1 MSSAYEWLN
10 LIDVSGPFLAEPVL
24 RQTLPDGLD
33 VLDKGVAPRLRSAY
47 DEWREAVDDRDP
59 RLDQLHA
66 AWIDEVLTRILD
78 YDDSTLLRG
87 DRRPQNVSVALPE
100 HGATLRPD
108 LVLVEPVRPDKPL
121 MLMMVTEADADLDAS
136 VRRDGFVASPKERMV
151 ALLRGAGC
159 PLGLVTNGEAW
170 ALVHAPEGAVA
181 SNATWYARMF
191 GLERETLRA
200 FASLLGIR
208 RFTGPESD
216 RLPSLF
222 KRSLQHQGDVTEAL
236 GDQVAQAIEV
246 LMRALDR
253 ADQDR
258 NRELLKDVAPKTLYE
273 AGLTLMMRLVVILSA
288 EERDLLLLGDPIY
301 DAHYA
306 ITSMRSQLVA
316 MDPAVL
322 AAREEAWSRLLA
334 TFRLVYAGSDHP
346 DLRLPALGG
355 SLFDP
360 DRFPFLE
367 GRKTGSR
374 WLEDP
379 AAPLPIDDRT
389 VLLLLDAIQTFR
401 GRTLSY
407 KALDVEQIGH
417 VYEGLLDQTA
427 GRVEGVTLQLK
438 GSSKARTPLVALAE
452 LEKARGA
459 DLDALVKLLVE
470 KTERSETAIR
480 NDLTT
485 IAEKDDVGR
494 LLTSCRGDAVL
505 RDRIL
510 PFVRLLADDPWGM
523 PLVHQAGAIVI
534 VKGTDR
540 RESGSHYTPKSLT
553 EKIVEETLTPV
564 VYRGPA
570 EGVDRKDWQLKSPTE
585 LLDMKICDPAMG
597 SGAFLVQVCR
607 WLGDRLVEAWSASET
622 DGRWIDTDGVVH
634 DAAESVLDPM
644 ATDTEERTVEARRLI
659 AERCLYGVDMNPL
672 AVELAK
678 LSLWLTTVAKGRPF
692 GFLDHNLRHGDSLL
706 GINDLDQVIELDMTP
721 RRSDQLRLFGRSI
734 GKAVEEAMRL
744 RTELRAH
751 PVRDIED
758 VKAMARLDAE
768 SRRKLELPIL
778 IADAFVGC
786 VLAEKK
792 GRALEDGLTTIAALA
807 DAAAGGKQDAGD
819 ALIRIAKRDLAT
831 DEPHERP
838 REPFHWPLEFPEV
851 FGRENG
857 GFDAVVGNPPFLG
870 GQRITGIMGTSYRDW
885 LVEVI
890 AEGRKGSA
898 DLVSYFFL
906 RTVALLRTTGNFGLL
921 AVNTIAEGDT
931 RQVGL
936 ESMLKNGCSIYS
948 AYPNEKWPGAAA
960 VVTSRVHVHKGNW
973 DGKIRISD
981 RTVPFISA
989 FLSGHDEW
997 SPQRLKNNEGVSFI
1011 GSYVLGKGFLL
1022 SAQQANSMIAD
1033 NSKNSDV
1040 IFPYMNGQDLNSHP
1054 VQEPGRWVINF
1065 WDWPERK
1072 SQSYSEPWKWIEENV
1087 KPERAKLN
1095 QSNAD
1100 GRRRKKFWWMY
1111 GRDARGLYFSIDR
1124 IKKSKDGTI
1133 VPKQPSYD
1141 IQEVACMARVS
1152 KYVAPSLVPNT
1163 AIFSEQVVVFSK
1175 CDGWLFDVINST
1187 PFEIWAVNQSSSL
1200 GSGMRFTPS
1209 DSFET
1214 FPFPSEPKDK
1224 SAGLGRVLHDKIRA
1238 VMADRYIGLTAAL
1251 NEFHD
1256 PSIDDPDISKLR
1268 ELSQELCTTVLEAFE
1283 WCDLNVSMDFHE
1295 VQSLGEN
1302 DRVRFTISEEAR
1314 REILHRLAELNRE
1327 RYQEEVEQGLHGDVK
1342 SEKKPKPSKPP
1353 KKASPKA
1360 AEPSMGLDLPEPLQ
1374 PTSDDKKDALIAFLR
1389 SRPGRHGR
1397 GNLFGVR
1404 RMTNAEFSTAMDELI
1419 SEGLVVRE
1427 GTAPNETYM
1436 ISERGKNG

>member
-33 VLDKGVAPRLRSAY
+33 VLDKGVAPRFRSAY

-66 AWIDEVLTRILD
+66 AWIDEVLTRVLD

-87 DRRPQNVSVALPE
+87 DSVPEKISVDLPE
-100 HGATLRPD
+100 HGTSLHPD
-108 LVLVEPVRPDKPL
+108 MVLVEPARPDTPL

-170 ALVHAPEGAVA
+170 TLVHAPEGAVA

-236 GDQVAQAIEV
+236 GVQVAQAIEV

-253 ADQDR
+253 VDQDR

-322 AAREEAWSRLLA
+322 AAREETWSRLLA

-374 WLEDP
+374 WQEDP

-438 GSSKARTPLVALAE
+438 GSSKARTPLVSLAD
-452 LEKARGA
+452 LEKARGSG
-459 DLDALVKLLVE
+459 LDDLVKLLVE
-470 KTERSETAIR
+470 RTERSEAAIR
-480 NDLTT
+480 NELNTSP
-485 IAEKDDVGR
+485 EKDDVGR
-494 LLTSCRGDAVL
+494 LLTSCRGDAEL
-505 RDRIL
+505 CDQIL
-510 PFVRLLADDPWGM
+510 PFVQLLADDPWGM
-523 PLVHQAGAIVI
+523 PLVHQAGAIVV

-570 EGVDRKDWQLKSPTE
+570 EGVDRKGWQLKSPAE
-585 LLDMKICDPAMG
+585 LLDLKICDPAMG

-607 WLGDRLVEAWSASET
+607 WLGDRVVEAWAAAEA
-622 DGRWIDTDGVVH
+622 DGRWVDTDGVVH
-634 DAAESVLDPM
+634 DAAESVLDPLV
-644 ATDTEERTVEARRLI
+644 ADTESRTVEARRLI
-659 AERCLYGVDMNPL
+659 AECCLYGVDMNPL

-706 GINDLDQVIELDMTP
+706 GIDDLEQVIELDMTP
-721 RRSDQLRLFGRSI
+721 RHSDQPRLFGRSI
-734 GKAVEEAMRL
+734 GKAVEEAMSL
-744 RTELRAH
+744 RRELRAH

-768 SRRKLELPIL
+768 SRHKLELPIL
-778 IADAFVGC
+778 VADAFVGC

-792 GRALEDGLTTIAALA
+792 GRALEGGLTTIAALA
-807 DAAAGGKQDAGD
+807 DAAAGGKQDARD
-819 ALIRIAKRDLAT
+819 ALIRMTKRDLAK

-857 GFDAVVGNPPFLG
+857 GFDAFVGNPPFLG
-870 GQRITGIMGTSYRDW
+870 GRRMRSVFGDSFMLAMSAIYPGAS
-885 LVEVI
+885 LN
-890 AEGRKGSA
+890 A
-898 DLVSYFFL
+898 DLCAFFF
-906 RTVALLRTTGNFGLL
+906 RRANQLLRVSGCLGLL
-921 AVNTIAEGDT
+921 ATKSIGEGDT
-931 RQVGL
+931 RRTSLDQIVG
-936 ESMLKNGCSIYS
+936 SGQASIIS
-948 AYPNEKWPGAAA
+948 ARSSFRWPGSAA
-960 VVTSRVHVHKGNW
+960 VVVATVTIRKGLWQNSANLDGEKVNSISTSLSALSEWEEPRHLKRNKGRCFQ
-973 DGKIRISD
+973 GS
-981 RTVPFISA
+981 VLVGSGFILSKA
-989 FLSGHDEW
+989 EAKKFLSNRQEN
-997 SPQRLKNNEGVSFI
+997 REVIRKL
-1011 GSYVLGKGFLL
+1011 LGGNDIATDPSH
-1022 SAQQANSMIAD
+1022 SASRYAIDFRDRSRED
-1033 NSKNSDV
+1033 CE
-1040 IFPYMNGQDLNSHP
+1040 L
-1054 VQEPGRWVINF
+1054 R
-1065 WDWPERK
+1065 WPELMNRIRELVKPKREEVNRAAHRK
-1072 SQSYSEPWKWIEENV
+1072 YWWHHGDKRPALYSEAEKLDHLFV
-1087 KPERAKLN
+1087 VSRATKYLAFARVPARQIFQDTLIVVAMDDWALFSVL
-1095 QSNAD
+1095 QSNIHD
-1100 GRRRKKFWWMY
+1100 VWTRQTSSRLGDTLKY
-1111 GRDARGLYFSIDR
+1111 
-1124 IKKSKDGTI
+1124 TI
-1133 VPKQPSYD
+1133 
-1141 IQEVACMARVS
+1141 
-1152 KYVAPSLVPNT
+1152 
-1163 AIFSEQVVVFSK
+1163 
-1175 CDGWLFDVINST
+1175 
-1187 PFEIWAVNQSSSL
+1187 SS
-1200 GSGMRFTPS
+1200 
-1209 DSFET
+1209 SFET
-1214 FPFPSEPKDK
+1214 FPFPVGNMPDLYKAGEEYHSSRDK
-1224 SAGLGRVLHDKIRA
+1224 LQENLSL
-1238 VMADRYIGLTAAL
+1238 GLTQAYNAL
-1251 NEFHD
+1251 HD
-1256 PSIDDPDISKLR
+1256 PSEKDVEICSFRNKQATLDHSVISQYGWEDIALGHG
-1268 ELSQELCTTVLEAFE
+1268 
-1283 WCDLNVSMDFHE
+1283 FHE
-1295 VQSLGEN
+1295 VPYLPKN
-1302 DRVRFTISEEAR
+1302 DRLRFTISEDAR

-1327 RYQEEVEQGLHGDVK
+1327 RYQEEVEQGLHGDL
-1342 SEKKPKPSKPP
+1342 KPEMRPEPSKPR
-1353 KKASPKA
+1353 KASPKT
-1360 AEPSMGLDLPEPLQ
+1360 AEPSMGLDLPEPPQ
-1374 PTSDDKKDALIAFLR
+1374 PTSNDKKDALLAFLR

-1404 RMTNAEFSTAMDELI
+1404 RMSNAEFSTAMDELI
-1419 SEGLVVRE
+1419 SEGLVVCD
-1427 GTAPNETYM
+1427 GSAPNETYM

>member
-1 MSSAYEWLN
+1 MSTAYEWLN

-33 VLDKGVAPRLRSAY
+33 MLDKGVAPRLRSAY

-59 RLDQLHA
+59 RLDQLHS
-66 AWIDEVLTRILD
+66 AWIDEVLTRVLD

-87 DRRPQNVSVALPE
+87 DRLPQDVSVALPE
-100 HGATLRPD
+100 HGTSLRPD
-108 LVLVEPVRPDKPL
+108 MVLVEPARPDRPL
-121 MLMMVTEADADLDAS
+121 MLMTVTEPDADLDAS

-151 ALLRGAGC
+151 ALLRGSGC
-159 PLGLVTNGEAW
+159 PLGLIINGEAW
-170 ALVHAPEGAVA
+170 TLVHAPEGAVA

-208 RFTGPESD
+208 RFTGPEVD

-222 KRSLQHQGDVTEAL
+222 ERSLQHQGDVTEAL

-258 NRELLKDVAPKTLYE
+258 NRELLKDAAPKTLYE

-306 ITSMRSQLVA
+306 ITSIRSQLVA

-374 WLEDP
+374 WQEDP

-438 GSSKARTPLVALAE
+438 GSAKARTPLVALAD
-452 LEKARGA
+452 LEKARGSG
-459 DLDALVKLLVE
+459 LDALVKLLVE

-485 IAEKDDVGR
+485 SPEKDDIGR

-510 PFVRLLADDPWGM
+510 PFVSLLADDPWGI

-570 EGVDRKDWQLKSPTE
+570 EGVDRKDWQLKSPAE
-585 LLDMKICDPAMG
+585 LLDLKICDPAMG

-607 WLGDRLVEAWSASET
+607 WLGDRLVEAWATAEA
-622 DGRWIDTDGVVH
+622 DGRWIDTEGVAH
-634 DAAESVLDPM
+634 DAAESALDPM
-644 ATDTEERTVEARRLI
+644 VADTEGRTVEARRLI

-678 LSLWLTTVAKGRPF
+678 LSLWLTTVAKARPF

-706 GINDLDQVIELDMTP
+706 GIDDLDQVIELDMTP

-734 GKAVEEAMRL
+734 GKAVEEAMRI
-744 RTELRAH
+744 RMELRAH

-786 VLAEKK
+786 VLAGKK
-792 GRALEDGLTTIAALA
+792 GRVLEDGLTSIAALA
-807 DAAAGGKQDAGD
+807 DAAASGEQNARD
-819 ALIRIAKRDLAT
+819 ALVRMARRDLAKY
-831 DEPHERP
+831 EPHDRT

-857 GFDAVVGNPPFLG
+857 GFDAIVGNPPFLG
-870 GQRITGIMGTSYRDW
+870 NRLWKAAFGELFQWQCQMVIGAAPAKIDLCVVFHRRASDLTRRNGTY
-885 LVEVI
+885 
-890 AEGRKGSA
+890 
-898 DLVSYFFL
+898 
-906 RTVALLRTTGNFGLL
+906 GLL
-921 AVNTIAEGDT
+921 ATSNIAEGDAIAL
-931 RQVGL
+931 GL
-936 ESMLKNGCSIYS
+936 GEVVKQGSIYF
-948 AYPNEKWPGAAA
+948 ARKGMPWPGTAA
-960 VVTSRVHVHKGNW
+960 VVVALVVFFKGQWNAQRYLN
-973 DGKIRISD
+973 GQACEKIGPRLEVEAVDSWEPVPLSDAIFCFAGVDNSKGLAFVISPD
-981 RTVPFISA
+981 DQWF
-989 FLSGHDEW
+989 
-997 SPQRLKNNEGVSFI
+997 QRLKNEPNSLLTR
-1011 GSYVLGKGFLL
+1011 YVTGDDINS
-1022 SAQQANSMIAD
+1022 SALN
-1033 NSKNSDV
+1033 DV
-1040 IFPYMNGQDLNSHP
+1040 R
-1054 VQEPGRWVINF
+1054 RWVLDIG
-1065 WDWPERK
+1065 DRDLKEVAGKWPEAYRFLNEVVLPTRTNEELK
-1072 SQSYSEPWKWIEENV
+1072 SYKGLVNRWWQFWNHRADLMRRIRTKDRFIAFSKVTKHPFCMLAPTCWVYTNQVVLIGIERDDLFSICLSLPFRSWLEAYSGAGLGVTLRLSVSQSIAKFPKPQASVAELGIDAAFRFNEIATSWSAEN
-1087 KPERAKLN
+1087 K
-1095 QSNAD
+1095 S
-1100 GRRRKKFWWMY
+1100 
-1111 GRDARGLYFSIDR
+1111 GL
-1124 IKKSKDGTI
+1124 T
-1133 VPKQPSYD
+1133 
-1141 IQEVACMARVS
+1141 
-1152 KYVAPSLVPNT
+1152 
-1163 AIFSEQVVVFSK
+1163 
-1175 CDGWLFDVINST
+1175 DVINS
-1187 PFEIWAVNQSSSL
+1187 FHS
-1200 GSGMRFTPS
+1200 
-1209 DSFET
+1209 
-1214 FPFPSEPKDK
+1214 PK
-1224 SAGLGRVLHDKIRA
+1224 V
-1238 VMADRYIGLTAAL
+1238 
-1251 NEFHD
+1251 
-1256 PSIDDPDISKLR
+1256 DDPRIATLR
-1268 ELSQELCTTVLEAFE
+1268 SLAETIDQCVLGAYG
-1283 WCDLNVSMDFHE
+1283 WSDLDVAHDFRSMPAGHGGDLVRYSVDSE
-1295 VQSLGEN
+1295 VRQ
-1302 DRVRFTISEEAR
+1302 
-1314 REILHRLAELNRE
+1314 EILHRLAELNRE
-1327 RYQEEVEQGLHGDVK
+1327 RYQEEVDQGLHGDVK
-1342 SEKKPKPSKPP
+1342 PDKKPKPSKPR
-1353 KKASPKA
+1353 KASPKT
-1360 AEPSMGLDLPEPLQ
+1360 AELSMGLDLPEPPQ
-1374 PTSDDKKDALIAFLR
+1374 PTSNDKKDALLAFLR
-1389 SRPGRHGR
+1389 TRPGRHGR

-1404 RMTNAEFSTAMDELI
+1404 RMSSAEFSTAMDELI

>member
-33 VLDKGVAPRLRSAY
+33 LLDKGVAPRLRSAY

-59 RLDQLHA
+59 RLDQIHA
-66 AWIDEVLTRILD
+66 AWIDEALTRVLD

-87 DRRPQNVSVALPE
+87 DSVPDKVSVDLPE
-100 HGATLRPD
+100 HGTSLHPD
-108 LVLVEPVRPDKPL
+108 MVLVEPARPDKPL

-170 ALVHAPEGAVA
+170 TLVHAPEGAVA
-181 SNATWYARMF
+181 SHATWYARMF

-246 LMRALDR
+246 LMRAFDR

-367 GRKTGSR
+367 GRKTGSK
-374 WLEDP
+374 WQEDP

-438 GSSKARTPLVALAE
+438 GSSKARTPLVSFAD
-452 LEKARGA
+452 LEKARGSGLN
-459 DLDALVKLLVE
+459 DLVKLLVE
-470 KTERSETAIR
+470 RTERSEAAIR
-480 NDLTT
+480 NDLN
-485 IAEKDDVGR
+485 ASPEKDDVGR
-494 LLTSCRGDAVL
+494 LLTSCRGDAEL

-510 PFVRLLADDPWGM
+510 PFIRLLADDPWGM

-534 VKGTDR
+534 VEGAER
-540 RESGSHYTPKSLT
+540 RESASHYTNRSLT
-553 EKIVEETLTPV
+553 EKIVEETLAPT
-564 VYRGPA
+564 VYHGPA
-570 EGVDRKDWQLKSPTE
+570 EGTDRKDWQLKSPAK
-585 LLDMKICDPAMG
+585 LLDLKICDPTMG
-597 SGAFLVQVCR
+597 SGAFLVQACR
-607 WLGDRLVEAWSASET
+607 WLGDRLVEAWAASEA
-622 DGRWIDTDGVVH
+622 DGRWIDSDGVVY
-634 DAAESVLDPM
+634 DAAESALDPM
-644 ATDTEERTVEARRLI
+644 VADTEGRTVEARRLI

-706 GINDLDQVIELDMTP
+706 GINDLGQVIELDMTP
-721 RRSDQLRLFGRSI
+721 SRSDQLRLFGRSI
-734 GKAVEEAMRL
+734 GKAVEEAMGL
-744 RTELRAH
+744 RRELRAH

-786 VLAEKK
+786 VLVDKK
-792 GRALEDGLTTIAALA
+792 GRALEDGLATIAALA
-807 DAAAGGKQDAGD
+807 DAAAGGKQDARD
-819 ALIRIAKRDLAT
+819 TLIRMAKRDLAK

-857 GFDAVVGNPPFLG
+857 GFDAFVGNPPFIYG
-870 GQRITGIMGTSYRDW
+870 KNITRFFG
-885 LVEVI
+885 EVYN
-890 AEGRKGSA
+890 AYLTGRNSSSTKNVDISA
-898 DLVSYFFL
+898 HFL
-906 RTVALLRTTGNFGLL
+906 FAAFHLLRKFGCLGFIC
-921 AVNTIAEGDT
+921 TSSISEGDT
-931 RQVGL
+931 RKAGL
-936 ESMLKNGCSIYS
+936 QRLRDDGGFIYS
-948 AYPNEKWPGAAA
+948 AVSRMPWPGAAN
-960 VVTSRVHVHKGNW
+960 VIISKVHLYSGEW
-973 DGKIRISD
+973 SGEPRLDGKSVSAISSYLTTED
-981 RTVPFISA
+981 HIWSPVPLATNKGIATRGVVPNGNGF
-989 FLSGHDEW
+989 FLSL
-997 SPQRLKNNEGVSFI
+997 SEGRELISYDPKYKDVVLPFLI
-1011 GSYVLGKGFLL
+1011 GE
-1022 SAQQANSMIAD
+1022 
-1033 NSKNSDV
+1033 
-1040 IFPYMNGQDLNSHP
+1040 DLNSTIG
-1054 VQEPGRWVINF
+1054 QTASRYIINF
-1065 WDWPERK
+1065 WDWTYAEAQEYPKALDIVRER
-1072 SQSYSEPWKWIEENV
+1072 V
-1087 KPERAKLN
+1087 KPHRDALGEKKKKIKESWWIYEAAGKDMFTSLGTSGFRHFKRERQEPLERAI
-1095 QSNAD
+1095 A
-1100 GRRRKKFWWMY
+1100 
-1111 GRDARGLYFSIDR
+1111 I
-1124 IKKSKDGTI
+1124 
-1133 VPKQPSYD
+1133 
-1141 IQEVACMARVS
+1141 ARVS
-1152 KYVAPSLVPNT
+1152 KTGAFTFVNTRNVFAELTVFASSNAALLAVLQSNVHIVFAWEQAGKMKNDLRYSPSLC
-1163 AIFSEQVVVFSK
+1163 F
-1175 CDGWLFDVINST
+1175 L
-1187 PFEIWAVNQSSSL
+1187 
-1200 GSGMRFTPS
+1200 
-1209 DSFET
+1209 
-1214 FPFPSEPKDK
+1214 PFPLPSLDFEALRRIGEDI
-1224 SAGLGRVLHDKIRA
+1224 SSHRTKIMREHKF
-1238 VMADRYIGLTAAL
+1238 GLTKL
-1251 NEFHD
+1251 YRTFHD
-1256 PSIDDPDISKLR
+1256 QNHHAANFDSLRQLHRDLDRLVAKAYGWDDI
-1268 ELSQELCTTVLEAFE
+1268 EMGHAFHQVAY
-1283 WCDLNVSMDFHE
+1283 LP
-1295 VQSLGEN
+1295 EN
-1302 DRVRFTISEEAR
+1302 DRVRYTISEVAR
-1314 REILHRLAELNRE
+1314 REVLHRLAELNRE
-1327 RYQEEVEQGLHGDVK
+1327 RYKEEVEQGLHGDVK
-1342 SEKKPKPSKPP
+1342 PENKPKPR
-1353 KKASPKA
+1353 KA
-1360 AEPSMGLDLPEPLQ
+1360 AVKAVDPSIGLDLPEPPQ
-1374 PTSDDKKDALIAFLR
+1374 PTLNDKKEALLAFLR

-1404 RMTNAEFSTAMDELI
+1404 RMTNSEFSTAMEELV
-1419 SEGLVVRE
+1419 SEGLVVRD

-1436 ISERGKNG
+1436 ISERGKNV